1 MMTVYMHHTSLQET
15 FRSGTGGPML
25 QPIGK
30 NIWVEE
36 EPFSFSGIVLGR
48 RMIVIRL
55 EDGNLFLHSP
65 GEMTEDRRRRI
76 ESLGRVGYIVAP
88 ARFHD
93 LFLDRAVGAFPFS
106 ELRAIR
112 PVLSRF
118 SSRPQTFLLSDQTDP
133 SWGEEIEQHDFRARP
148 FHSETVFFHR
158 ESRFLLLSDLCF
170 WLSMDSIGLYGTER
184 HEKSPVLR
192 GLDHFTGLFW
202 MVLNHQLGR
211 RQSNK
216 HSISASNNVLVELHF

>member
-148 FHSETVFFHR
+148 FHSETVFFTGR
-158 ESRFLLLSDLCF
+158 AGFSFCPTSVSGCQWILSDCTGQKDMKKARF
-170 WLSMDSIGLYGTER
+170 YAGLII
-184 HEKSPVLR
+184 L
-192 GLDHFTGLFW
+192 LDYFGW
-202 MVLNHQLGR
+202 C
-211 RQSNK
+211 
-216 HSISASNNVLVELHF
+216 